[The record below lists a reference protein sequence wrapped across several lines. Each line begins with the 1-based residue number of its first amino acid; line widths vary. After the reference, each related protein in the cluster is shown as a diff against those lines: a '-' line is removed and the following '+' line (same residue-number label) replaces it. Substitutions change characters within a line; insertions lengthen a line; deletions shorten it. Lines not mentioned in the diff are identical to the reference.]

1 MRNKPLNDDGA
12 MQFVRQFCLPDGA
25 QCEGGESPCANFAY
39 CLNPKETIPHVGLSQ
54 HIEAQGNKLKAV
66 GGAREASVK
75 NRTAE
80 CNKYRHPVQ
89 RYAATRLVAG

>member
-1 MRNKPLNDDGA
+1 MRNRPLKDDGT

-39 CLNPKETIPHVGLSQ
+39 FLQSKGDNPTCRLSQ

-75 NRTAE
+75 NRT
-80 CNKYRHPVQ
+80 
-89 RYAATRLVAG
+89 G

>member
-39 CLNPKETIPHVGLSQ
+39 FLNPKETIPHVVCLSTLR
-54 HIEAQGNKLKAV
+54 LKETSSK
-66 GGAREASVK
+66 R
-75 NRTAE
+75 
-80 CNKYRHPVQ
+80 
-89 RYAATRLVAG
+89 